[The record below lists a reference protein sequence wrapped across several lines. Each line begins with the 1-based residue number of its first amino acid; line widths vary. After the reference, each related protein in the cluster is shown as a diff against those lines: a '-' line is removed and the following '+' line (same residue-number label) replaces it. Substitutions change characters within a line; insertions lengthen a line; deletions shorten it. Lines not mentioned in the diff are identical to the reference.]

1 MPIIRLLPAGT
12 DYTLEQGA
20 SLTDLEFDY
29 FGERT
34 IPFGCRA
41 GACGACL
48 VQVVEGAE
56 ALGAAD
62 ANESDFMASLG
73 VDPQQHRLACQCCLG
88 GDVTLRVVGGEEAT
102 PELATPEAALCP
114 AESG

>member
-1 MPIIRLLPAGT
+1 MPTIRLLPAGT
-12 DYTLEQGA
+12 DYALEQGA
-20 SLTDLEFDY
+20 WLTDLEFDY

-48 VQVVEGAE
+48 VQVIEGAE
-56 ALGAAD
+56 ALGAAGP
-62 ANESDFMASLG
+62 NECEFMASLG

-88 GDVTLRVVGGEEAT
+88 GDVTLRVVGADEAVAEFAT
-102 PELATPEAALCP
+102 PAASTAP
-114 AESG
+114 G